1 MKAETLQ
8 KRLDN
13 RYKGSKAAKEY
24 QIVKDL
30 INGTNKTYM
39 VHNSTIRPVKTTGRG
54 LFTHNLDYTSYTER
68 LLKLLS
74 LKFKRGNDAPRGG
87 LSGNYIVVLTKIER
101 ENDTKN
107 KI

>member
-13 RYKGSKAAKEY
+13 RYKGSKTAKGY

-30 INGTNKTYM
+30 ISGTNNTHMIYDR
-39 VHNSTIRPVKTTGRG
+39 TIRPVKTTGSGR
-54 LFTHNLDYTSYTER
+54 FTHNLNYTTDTEI
-68 LLKLLS
+68 LLKLLR
-74 LKFKRGNDAPRGG
+74 LNYKKGNDAPRGG
-87 LSGNYIVVLTKIER
+87 LTGNYIVILTKIER